1 MCMNCGCGE
10 VDTRHKDTDIVQQD
24 IQRAAEGQGMSR
36 EETIQNLESS
46 IQQMRS
52 ESASTSGSGASS
64 H

>member
-24 IQRAAEGQGMSR
+24 IQQAAEGQGMSKD
-36 EETIQNLESS
+36 ETIQNLESS
-46 IQQMRS
+46 MQQMRS
-52 ESASTSGSGASS
+52 QSGSTSGMGASS